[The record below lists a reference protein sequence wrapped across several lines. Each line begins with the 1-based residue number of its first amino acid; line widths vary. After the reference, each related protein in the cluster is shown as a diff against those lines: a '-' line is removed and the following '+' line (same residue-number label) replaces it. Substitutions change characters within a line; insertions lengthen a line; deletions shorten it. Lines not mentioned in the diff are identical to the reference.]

1 MMDLTKAITGNTRV
15 RYYDNRESL
24 LEMAAAVSTR
34 TWTPPLN
41 ATSAES
47 LQSRANHRSSDSV
60 SIEADAY
67 AN

>member
-1 MMDLTKAITGNTRV
+1 MMDLTKTITGNTRV
-15 RYYDNRESL
+15 RCYDNRESL
-24 LEMAAAVSTR
+24 LEMAAAR